1 MPIALSKTT
10 VSFSGVTYTATSVVV
25 RDMRDQIDVTALSDN
40 QRKYQVSPLFNA
52 AEAQFEFIGY
62 GPRAGNSGLL
72 TAPGAVAIGGTVV
85 SSSTTFNLNEPIRS
99 QATIQFTRS

>member
-1 MPIALSKTT
+1 MPAALSNTT
-10 VSFSGVTYTATSVVV
+10 IQFGGASYTATSVTV

-52 AEAQFEFIGY
+52 AEAQVEFIGY
-62 GPRAGNSGLL
+62 GPRAGATGSL
-72 TAPGAVAIGGTVV
+72 TAPGVSGIGGTVV

-99 QATIQFTRS
+99 QATIQFSR